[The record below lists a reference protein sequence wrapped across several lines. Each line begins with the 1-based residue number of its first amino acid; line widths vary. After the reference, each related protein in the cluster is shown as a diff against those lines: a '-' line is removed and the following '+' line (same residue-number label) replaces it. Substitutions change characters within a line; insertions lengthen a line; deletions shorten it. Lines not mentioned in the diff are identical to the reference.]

1 MSTRERFET
10 TEINGRNRLFSPTK
24 TIIETAFYGNNVQAV
39 TDLKMAYELAKKSP
53 KTIVTDQ
60 PIKHTSE
67 LGLPK
72 DAVMLVDNHG
82 RIVGRTAAA
91 RKILGRPGVDND
103 ELEAVLR
110 EAVYQ
115 GNERQFYQAQA
126 IVGLDEEFML
136 KAHLMVP
143 KGYEVNLLSY
153 LLNFQILDS
162 EYAKRYAASKAYS
175 EDDIY
180 LYCDPEWN
188 DPQYPDGL
196 ALFDPEHNVAAILGL
211 RYFGELK
218 KATLTLAWATA
229 HRNGYTAC
237 HGGEKTFH
245 FKDKEDK
252 VFAFYGLSGSGKS
265 TLTHAKHAGKFDDI
279 TILHD
284 DAFIID
290 RKDGSSIALE
300 PAYFD
305 KTSDYL
311 PGSKEMEYFTTVMNV
326 GVTQD
331 MQGKKILV
339 TDDLRNGNGRT
350 IKSRYSAKNRV
361 DREQAPLDSIFW
373 IMKDDSLPPVVKLSD
388 PVIAATFGLTLATK
402 RSTAENVIGESR
414 NKLVIEPFANPFRV
428 YPLTEDYQDFKELF
442 EKPQANCYIIN
453 TDSYNGKNI
462 DKDTTLGILEAIANE
477 TADWTEFG
485 ALPQM
490 SYLSLPGY
498 EVDLN
503 DTAYAKKLRQRLQ
516 DRLDWVNNYTKTH
529 PQEELPV
536 EITTKLEEL
545 VAKLG

>member
-1 MSTRERFET
+1 MSTRERFEM
-10 TEINGRNRLFSPTK
+10 TEINGRNRLFSTTK

-82 RIVGRTAAA
+82 RVVGRTAAA
-91 RKILGRPGVDND
+91 RRILGRPGVDNA

-115 GNERQFYQAQA
+115 GEARQFYQAQA

-143 KGYEVNLLSY
+143 QGYELNLLSY
-153 LLNFQILDS
+153 LLNFQILNA
-162 EYAKRYAASKAYS
+162 EYAKRYATSKPYS

-180 LYCDPEWN
+180 LYCDPEWQ

-245 FKDKEDK
+245 FKDKQDK

-290 RKDGSSIALE
+290 RKNGSSIALE

-331 MQGKKILV
+331 MQGKKTLV

-361 DREQAPLDSIFW
+361 DHEQAPLDSIFW

-414 NKLVIEPFANPFRV
+414 DKLVIEPFANPFRV
-428 YPLTEDYQDFKELF
+428 YPLTEDYHDFKELF
-442 EKPQANCYIIN
+442 EKQQANCYIIN

-477 TADWTEFG
+477 NADWTGFG

-490 SYLSLPGY
+490 SYLSIPGY

-503 DTAYAKKLRQRLQ
+503 DATYAKKLRQRLQ
-516 DRLDWVNNYTKTH
+516 DRLVWVNNYTKTH
-529 PQEELPV
+529 PKEELPV

-545 VAKLG
+545 IAKLG

>member
-91 RKILGRPGVDND
+91 RKILGRPGVDNA

-115 GNERQFYQAQA
+115 GNARQFYQAQA

-143 KGYEVNLLSY
+143 KGYEINLLSY
-153 LLNFQILDS
+153 LLNFQILNS
-162 EYAKRYAASKAYS
+162 EYVKRYAASKPYS

-180 LYCDPEWN
+180 LYCDPEWH

-218 KATLTLAWATA
+218 KSTLTLAWATA

-245 FKDKEDK
+245 FKDKQDK

-290 RKDGSSIALE
+290 RKNGSSIALE

-331 MQGKKILV
+331 MQGKKTLV

-414 NKLVIEPFANPFRV
+414 DKLVIEPFANPFRV

-442 EKPQANCYIIN
+442 EKQQANCYIIN

-477 TADWTEFG
+477 TADWAEFG

-545 VAKLG
+545 IAKLG

>member
-39 TDLKMAYELAKKSP
+39 TDLKMAYELAKQSP

-91 RKILGRPGVDND
+91 RKILGRPGVDNA

-126 IVGLDEEFML
+126 IVGLAEEFML

-180 LYCDPEWN
+180 LYCDPEWH

-218 KATLTLAWATA
+218 KSTLTLAWATA

-245 FKDKEDK
+245 FKDKQDK

-290 RKDGSSIALE
+290 RKNGSSIALE

-331 MQGKKILV
+331 MEGKKILV

-442 EKPQANCYIIN
+442 EKQQANCYIIN

-490 SYLSLPGY
+490 SYLSIPGY

-545 VAKLG
+545 VEKLG

>member
-442 EKPQANCYIIN
+442 EKQQANCYIIN

-490 SYLSLPGY
+490 SYLSLPEY

>member
-10 TEINGRNRLFSPTK
+10 TEINGRDRLFSPTK
-24 TIIETAFYGNNVQAV
+24 TIVETAFYGNNVQAV

-82 RIVGRTAAA
+82 RVVGRTAAA
-91 RKILGRPGVDND
+91 RKILGRPGVDNA

-115 GNERQFYQAQA
+115 GEARQFYQAQA

-143 KGYEVNLLSY
+143 KGYEINLLSY
-153 LLNFQILDS
+153 LLNFQILNS
-162 EYAKRYAASKAYS
+162 EYANRYATSKPYS

-180 LYCDPEWN
+180 LYCDPEWH

-218 KATLTLAWATA
+218 KSTLTLAWATA

-245 FKDKEDK
+245 FKDKQDK

-290 RKDGSSIALE
+290 RKNGSSIALE

-373 IMKDDSLPPVVKLSD
+373 IMKDDSLPPIVKLSD

-402 RSTAENVIGESR
+402 RSTAENVVGESQ

-442 EKPQANCYIIN
+442 EKQQANCYIIN

-477 TADWTEFG
+477 TDDWTEFG

-490 SYLSLPGY
+490 SYLSIPGY

-503 DTAYAKKLRQRLQ
+503 DATYAKKLRQRLQ

-545 VAKLG
+545 ITKLS

>member
-1 MSTRERFET
+1 MSTRERFEM
-10 TEINGRNRLFSPTK
+10 TEINGRNRLFSTTK

-82 RIVGRTAAA
+82 RVVGRTAAA
-91 RKILGRPGVDND
+91 RQILGRPGVDNA

-115 GNERQFYQAQA
+115 GEARQFYQAQA

-143 KGYEVNLLSY
+143 QGYELNLLSY
-153 LLNFQILDS
+153 LLNFQILNA
-162 EYAKRYAASKAYS
+162 EYAKRYATSKPYS

-180 LYCDPEWN
+180 LYCDPEWH

-245 FKDKEDK
+245 FKDKQDK

-290 RKDGSSIALE
+290 RKNGSSIALE

-331 MQGKKILV
+331 MQGKKTLV

-414 NKLVIEPFANPFRV
+414 DKLVIEPFANPFRV
-428 YPLTEDYQDFKELF
+428 YPLTEDYHDFKELF
-442 EKPQANCYIIN
+442 EKQQANCYIIN

-477 TADWTEFG
+477 NADWTKFG

-490 SYLSLPGY
+490 SYLSIPGY

-503 DTAYAKKLRQRLQ
+503 DATYAKKLRQRLQ
-516 DRLDWVNNYTKTH
+516 DRLVWVNNYTKTH
-529 PQEELPV
+529 PKEELPV

-545 VAKLG
+545 IAKLG

>member
-10 TEINGRNRLFSPTK
+10 TEINGRNRLFSTTK

-82 RIVGRTAAA
+82 RVVGRTAAA
-91 RKILGRPGVDND
+91 RQILGRPGVDNA

-115 GNERQFYQAQA
+115 GEARQFYQAQA

-143 KGYEVNLLSY
+143 QGYELNLLSY
-153 LLNFQILDS
+153 LLNFQILNA
-162 EYAKRYAASKAYS
+162 EYAKRYATSKPYS

-180 LYCDPEWN
+180 LYCDPEWH

-245 FKDKEDK
+245 FKDKQDK

-290 RKDGSSIALE
+290 RKNGSSIALE

-331 MQGKKILV
+331 MQGKKTLV

-414 NKLVIEPFANPFRV
+414 DKLVIEPFANPFRV
-428 YPLTEDYQDFKELF
+428 YPLTEDYHDFKELF
-442 EKPQANCYIIN
+442 EKQQANCYIIN

-477 TADWTEFG
+477 NADWTGFG

-490 SYLSLPGY
+490 SYLSIPGY

-503 DTAYAKKLRQRLQ
+503 DATYAKKLRQRLQ
-516 DRLDWVNNYTKTH
+516 DRLVWVNNYTKTH
-529 PQEELPV
+529 PKEELPV

-545 VAKLG
+545 ITKLN

>member
-1 MSTRERFET
+1 MSTRERFEM
-10 TEINGRNRLFSPTK
+10 TEINGRNRLFSTTK

-82 RIVGRTAAA
+82 RVVGRTAAA
-91 RKILGRPGVDND
+91 RRILGRPGVDNA

-115 GNERQFYQAQA
+115 GEARQFYQAQA

-143 KGYEVNLLSY
+143 QGYELNLLSY
-153 LLNFQILDS
+153 LLNFQILNA
-162 EYAKRYAASKAYS
+162 EYAKRYATSKPYS

-180 LYCDPEWN
+180 LYCDPEWH

-245 FKDKEDK
+245 FKDKQDK

-290 RKDGSSIALE
+290 RKNGSSIALE

-331 MQGKKILV
+331 MQGKKTLV

-361 DREQAPLDSIFW
+361 DHEQAPLDSIFW

-414 NKLVIEPFANPFRV
+414 DKLVIEPFANPFRV
-428 YPLTEDYQDFKELF
+428 YPLTEDYHDFKELF
-442 EKPQANCYIIN
+442 EKQQANCYIIN

-477 TADWTEFG
+477 NADWTGFG

-490 SYLSLPGY
+490 SYLSIPGY

-503 DTAYAKKLRQRLQ
+503 DATYAKKLRQRLQ
-516 DRLDWVNNYTKTH
+516 DRLVWVNNYTKTH
-529 PQEELPV
+529 PKEELPV

-545 VAKLG
+545 IAKLG

>member
-1 MSTRERFET
+1 MSTCERFET
-10 TEINGRNRLFSPTK
+10 TEINGRNRLFSTTK

-72 DAVMLVDNHG
+72 NAVMLVDNHG
-82 RIVGRTAAA
+82 RVVGRTAAA
-91 RKILGRPGVDND
+91 RQILGRPGVDNA

-115 GNERQFYQAQA
+115 GEARQFYQAQA

-143 KGYEVNLLSY
+143 QGYELNLLSY
-153 LLNFQILDS
+153 LLNFQILNA
-162 EYAKRYAASKAYS
+162 EYAKRYATSKPYS

-180 LYCDPEWN
+180 LYCDPEWH

-245 FKDKEDK
+245 FKDKQDK

-290 RKDGSSIALE
+290 RKNGSSIALE

-331 MQGKKILV
+331 MQGKKTLV

-414 NKLVIEPFANPFRV
+414 DKLVIEPFANPFRV
-428 YPLTEDYQDFKELF
+428 YPLTEDYHDFKELF
-442 EKPQANCYIIN
+442 EKQQANCYIIN

-477 TADWTEFG
+477 TAEWTKFG

-490 SYLSLPGY
+490 SYLSIPGY

-503 DTAYAKKLRQRLQ
+503 DATYAKKLRQRLQ
-516 DRLDWVNNYTKTH
+516 DRLVWVNNYTKTH
-529 PQEELPV
+529 PKEELPV

-545 VAKLG
+545 ITKLN

>member
-1 MSTRERFET
+1 MSTRERFEM
-10 TEINGRNRLFSPTK
+10 TEINGRNRLFSTTK
-24 TIIETAFYGNNVQAV
+24 TIIETAFYGNNVRAV

-82 RIVGRTAAA
+82 RIVGRTVAA
-91 RKILGRPGVDND
+91 RRILGRPGVDNA
-103 ELEAVLR
+103 ELEAVLC

-115 GNERQFYQAQA
+115 GEARQFYQAQA

-143 KGYEVNLLSY
+143 QGYELNLLSY
-153 LLNFQILDS
+153 LLNFQILNA
-162 EYAKRYAASKAYS
+162 EYAKRYATSKPYS

-180 LYCDPEWN
+180 LYCDPEWH

-245 FKDKEDK
+245 FKDKQDK

-290 RKDGSSIALE
+290 RKNGSSIALE

-331 MQGKKILV
+331 MQGKKTLV

-414 NKLVIEPFANPFRV
+414 DKLVIEPFANPFRV
-428 YPLTEDYQDFKELF
+428 YPLTEDYHDFKELF
-442 EKPQANCYIIN
+442 EKQQANCYIIN

-477 TADWTEFG
+477 NADWTGFG

-490 SYLSLPGY
+490 SYLSIPGY

-503 DTAYAKKLRQRLQ
+503 DATYAKKLRQRLQ
-516 DRLDWVNNYTKTH
+516 DRLVWVNNYTKTH
-529 PQEELPV
+529 PKEELPV

-545 VAKLG
+545 ITKLN

>member
-10 TEINGRNRLFSPTK
+10 TEINGRNRLFSTTK

-72 DAVMLVDNHG
+72 NAVMLVDNHG
-82 RIVGRTAAA
+82 RVVGRTAAA
-91 RKILGRPGVDND
+91 RQILGRPGVDNA

-115 GNERQFYQAQA
+115 GEARQFYQVQA

-143 KGYEVNLLSY
+143 QGYELNLLSY
-153 LLNFQILDS
+153 LLNFQILNA
-162 EYAKRYAASKAYS
+162 EYAKRYATSKPYS

-180 LYCDPEWN
+180 LYCDPEWH

-245 FKDKEDK
+245 FKDKQDK

-290 RKDGSSIALE
+290 RKNGSSIALE

-331 MQGKKILV
+331 MQGKKTLV

-414 NKLVIEPFANPFRV
+414 DKLVIEPFANPFRV
-428 YPLTEDYQDFKELF
+428 YPLTEDYHDFKELF
-442 EKPQANCYIIN
+442 EKQQANCYIIN

-477 TADWTEFG
+477 TAEWTKFG

-490 SYLSLPGY
+490 SYLSIPGY

-503 DTAYAKKLRQRLQ
+503 DATYAKKLRQRLQ
-516 DRLDWVNNYTKTH
+516 DRLVWVNNYTKTH
-529 PQEELPV
+529 PKEELPV

-545 VAKLG
+545 ITKLN

>member
-1 MSTRERFET
+1 MSTRERFEM
-10 TEINGRNRLFSPTK
+10 TEINGRNRLFSTTK

-82 RIVGRTAAA
+82 RVVGRTAA
-91 RKILGRPGVDND
+91 RRILGRPGVDNA

-115 GNERQFYQAQA
+115 GEARQFYQAQA

-143 KGYEVNLLSY
+143 QGYELNLLSY
-153 LLNFQILDS
+153 LLNFQILNA
-162 EYAKRYAASKAYS
+162 EYAKRYATSKPYS

-180 LYCDPEWN
+180 LYCDPEWH

-245 FKDKEDK
+245 FKDNKQDK

-290 RKDGSSIALE
+290 RKNGSSIALE

-331 MQGKKILV
+331 MQGKKTLV

-361 DREQAPLDSIFW
+361 NHEQAPLDSIFW

-414 NKLVIEPFANPFRV
+414 DKLVIEPFANPFRV
-428 YPLTEDYQDFKELF
+428 YPLTEDYHDFKELF
-442 EKPQANCYIIN
+442 EKQQANCYIIN

-477 TADWTEFG
+477 NADWTGFG

-490 SYLSLPGY
+490 SYLSIPGY

-503 DTAYAKKLRQRLQ
+503 DATYAKKLRQRLQ
-516 DRLDWVNNYTKTH
+516 DRLVWVNNYTKTH
-529 PQEELPV
+529 PKEELPV

-545 VAKLG
+545 IAKLG

>member
-10 TEINGRNRLFSPTK
+10 TEINGCNRLFSTTK

-60 PIKHTSE
+60 PIKHASE

-82 RIVGRTAAA
+82 RVVGRTAAA
-91 RKILGRPGVDND
+91 RQILGRPGVDNA

-115 GNERQFYQAQA
+115 GEARQFYQAQA

-143 KGYEVNLLSY
+143 QGYELNLLSY
-153 LLNFQILDS
+153 LLNFQILNA
-162 EYAKRYAASKAYS
+162 EYAKRYATSKPYS

-180 LYCDPEWN
+180 LYCDPEWH

-245 FKDKEDK
+245 FKDKQDK

-290 RKDGSSIALE
+290 RKNGSSIALE

-331 MQGKKILV
+331 MQGKKTLV

-388 PVIAATFGLTLATK
+388 PVIAATFGLTLSTK
-402 RSTAENVIGESR
+402 R
-414 NKLVIEPFANPFRV
+414 
-428 YPLTEDYQDFKELF
+428 
-442 EKPQANCYIIN
+442 
-453 TDSYNGKNI
+453 
-462 DKDTTLGILEAIANE
+462 
-477 TADWTEFG
+477 
-485 ALPQM
+485 
-490 SYLSLPGY
+490 
-498 EVDLN
+498 
-503 DTAYAKKLRQRLQ
+503 
-516 DRLDWVNNYTKTH
+516 
-529 PQEELPV
+529 
-536 EITTKLEEL
+536 
-545 VAKLG
+545 

>member
-10 TEINGRNRLFSPTK
+10 TEINGRDRLFSPTK

-82 RIVGRTAAA
+82 RVVGRTAAA
-91 RKILGRPGVDND
+91 RKILGRPGVDNA

-115 GNERQFYQAQA
+115 GEARQFYQAQA

-143 KGYEVNLLSY
+143 KGYEINLLSY
-153 LLNFQILDS
+153 LLNFQILNS
-162 EYAKRYAASKAYS
+162 EYAKRYATSKPYS

-180 LYCDPEWN
+180 LYCDPEWH

-218 KATLTLAWATA
+218 KSTLTLAWATA

-245 FKDKEDK
+245 FKDKQDK

-290 RKDGSSIALE
+290 RKNGSSIALE

-311 PGSKEMEYFTTVMNV
+311 SGSKEMEYFTTVMNV

-373 IMKDDSLPPVVKLSD
+373 IMKDDSLPPIVKLSD

-402 RSTAENVIGESR
+402 RSTAENVVGESR

-442 EKPQANCYIIN
+442 EKQQANCYIIN

-477 TADWTEFG
+477 TDDWTEFG

-490 SYLSLPGY
+490 SYLSIPGY

-503 DTAYAKKLRQRLQ
+503 DATYAKKLRQRLQ

-545 VAKLG
+545 ITKLG

>member
-1 MSTRERFET
+1 MSTCERFET
-10 TEINGRNRLFSPTK
+10 TEINGRNRLFSTTK

-39 TDLKMAYELAKKSP
+39 TDPKMAYELAKKSP

-72 DAVMLVDNHG
+72 NAVMLVDNHG
-82 RIVGRTAAA
+82 RVVGRTAAA
-91 RKILGRPGVDND
+91 RQILGRPGVDNA

-115 GNERQFYQAQA
+115 GEARQFYQAQA

-143 KGYEVNLLSY
+143 QGYELNLLSY
-153 LLNFQILDS
+153 LLNFQILNA
-162 EYAKRYAASKAYS
+162 EYAKRYATSKPYS

-180 LYCDPEWN
+180 LYCDPEWH

-245 FKDKEDK
+245 FKDKQDK

-290 RKDGSSIALE
+290 RKNGSSIALE

-331 MQGKKILV
+331 MQGKKTLV

-414 NKLVIEPFANPFRV
+414 DKLVIEPFANPFRV
-428 YPLTEDYQDFKELF
+428 YPLTEDYHDFKELF
-442 EKPQANCYIIN
+442 EKQQANCYIIN

-477 TADWTEFG
+477 NADWTKFG

-490 SYLSLPGY
+490 SYLSIPGY

-503 DTAYAKKLRQRLQ
+503 DATYAKKLRQRLQ
-516 DRLDWVNNYTKTH
+516 DRLVWVNNYTKTH
-529 PQEELPV
+529 PKEELPV

-545 VAKLG
+545 ITKLN